1 MLKWQSQ
8 VGLMEYECPIGPR
21 STAFAM
27 LPIVPECSN
36 LQEDHVERWLGEV
49 SVVLISKEG
58 CVVLKFDAARTC
70 DTISEVESHQPV
82 ECF

>member
-1 MLKWQSQ
+1 MSVL
-8 VGLMEYECPIGPR
+8 GAR

-49 SVVLISKEG
+49 SMVLISKEG
-58 CVVLKFDAARTC
+58 CAF
-70 DTISEVESHQPV
+70 
-82 ECF
+82 

>member
-1 MLKWQSQ
+1 MSVL
-8 VGLMEYECPIGPR
+8 GAR

-49 SVVLISKEG
+49 SMVLISKEG
-58 CVVLKFDAARTC
+58 CVVLKFDAARRC